1 MSTNSTNS
9 GIVRDVLIK
18 SYVDPDS
25 FIEFR
30 DLCKEVGLAHSAA
43 VRALISEVVAHHRK
57 RRVAMIEGPKLGQV
71 VGVPGSWGGR
81 LNYGSSPARNRP

>member
-1 MSTNSTNS
+1 MSTNS

-43 VRALISEVVAHHRK
+43 VRTLISEFISFHRK
-57 RRVAMIEGPKLGQV
+57 RRLARVEGPKLGQV
-71 VGVPGSWGGR
+71 IGVPGSWGCR
-81 LNYGSSPARNRP
+81 VNYGSTPARKRL

>member
-1 MSTNSTNS
+1 MSTNSS
-9 GIVRDVLIK
+9 SAVRDVLIK

-43 VRALISEVVAHHRK
+43 VRTLISEFICLHRK
-57 RRVAMIEGPKLGQV
+57 RRHARIEGPKLGQV
-71 VGVPGSWGGR
+71 IGVPGSFGSR
-81 LNYGSSPARNRP
+81 VNYGGAPARLRP